1 MMAGRIASPFAVSE
15 KRVFA
20 RFFTQEVQEV
30 SSLQLSMRKMT
41 LTQYPS
47 SIPGHP
53 GRKGFDV
60 DDDGGAHCVTLC
72 CQ

>member
-1 MMAGRIASPFAVSE
+1 MMTAGRIASPFAVSE

-20 RFFTQEVQEV
+20 RFFTQEV

-41 LTQYPS
+41 LTQYSS
-47 SIPGHP
+47 SISGHP

-60 DDDGGAHCVTLC
+60 DDDGGAHCVALC

>member
-1 MMAGRIASPFAVSE
+1 MMAGRIASPFAFSE

-20 RFFTQEVQEV
+20 RFFTQEV

-41 LTQYPS
+41 LIS
-47 SIPGHP
+47 GHP